1 MCIAYDLYRLSH
13 DLHRSRVPLL
23 PWLIFRFSRI
33 AFKTVLPYTAS
44 IGRNTILN
52 WSGLG
57 VVIHDHAVIGENCV
71 IGHDVTIGGHGHDY
85 RVPVLGNRVF
95 VGVGAK
101 IIGPVKIGDNTTIG
115 ANAVVMEDVPANAIV
130 AGIPARIIRYKET

>member
-1 MCIAYDLYRLSH
+1 
-13 DLHRSRVPLL
+13 L

-57 VVIHDHAVIGENCV
+57 VVIHDHTVIGENCV
-71 IGHDVTIGGHGHDY
+71 IGHDVTIGGRSHDD

-101 IIGPVKIGDNTTIG
+101 IIGPVKIGDNATVG

-130 AGIPARIIRYKET
+130 AGIPARIIRYKAT